1 MKRVHTSRLL
11 TLLLTAATVVLLGAA
26 MVNYHHQHSSGLPD
40 DGVRWS
46 DAQEKIQ
53 AIQITPGGPGAKA
66 GIEVGDELQSINGL
80 ATDNITEV
88 TRSLHLVGIW
98 GQASYEIV
106 RGGEIFQARLILE
119 PLGIEQPLI
128 YYFEWSLAITYLV
141 IGIIVLA
148 KRTSRPMV
156 RHFYLLCLSSFVL
169 YAFSY
174 TGTLTRFDRFI
185 YWGDVWATLLTPAI
199 FLHFCLVFPRA
210 KLVSKIRRQAAKWLY
225 IPALTLLVLHHLIAA
240 GTIDITSWPLEV
252 THMLLNRLEYALLGV
267 YLLLGAASL
276 QIGINT
282 NKNTALNQQRK
293 WLSQGALAGTVPF
306 AAFYVI
312 PFIAGWDIGPNQSLV
327 VFSLAL
333 IPLTFTY
340 AIVKFRLMDVD
351 LILRRG
357 ASYALTAIAILIL
370 LYGTATLL
378 NTGVNAQPLQD
389 LSPSLWLLSVI
400 LAALVFN
407 PLRNR
412 IQATLEKRFYQE
424 RYNYRRTL
432 IDFASTLTTE
442 TDLNLTMI
450 TLSERLVKT
459 LGLSRL
465 AILDTARQPENNG
478 MLQLLHGVKLVDR
491 NGKPIRSGAVFNL
504 DPFTENFDCSNEK
517 KPYYFVE
524 DPYSYKDDTAGHR
537 SIRDLDLHY
546 YVPCNIKGSPI
557 AYIGLGRTTTG
568 DYLSSEDLALV
579 LTVAGYFA
587 VALENARL
595 VSSLEKQLAE
605 NARLKDYNQNI
616 VESLNVGVLTLDLDD
631 HVESWNTQLELTFG
645 ISRTQAIGQPLMTLL
660 PPGLV
665 RELERIRDNSETRN
679 LYKFALRAEDFP
691 NPFRPPLPLNEE
703 MSVRHEQ
710 RTLNIATA
718 PLIEKDFKP
727 IGRLVIFDDVTE
739 RVDLEDQLVQAE
751 KLSSIGLLAAGVAHE
766 INTPLAVISS
776 YAQLLTKRVS
786 DDSNQEEIL
795 KKIASQTF
803 RASEIVNSLLNVSR
817 TSPHEFAEVDLRQ
830 TVKETLALVEPQ
842 LRKAQIEVRCRIYPE
857 AMVILGNAG
866 RIQQVLLNLF
876 LNARDA
882 MPQGGQLLISD
893 EVKHGTAEDFARITV
908 SDTGTGIEP
917 THLKRI
923 FDPFFTTKS
932 RHRGTGLGLA
942 VSYGIIQEHSG
953 RMSVE
958 SELGQGACFAIELPL
973 ISTKIHA

>member
-1 MKRVHTSRLL
+1 MKRAYTTRLL
-11 TLLLTAATVVLLGAA
+11 GLLLATATVVLLSAA
-26 MVNYHHQHSSGLPD
+26 MVNYHHRHSFALPD
-40 DGVRWS
+40 DGVKWS
-46 DAQEKIQ
+46 NAQENLQ
-53 AIQITPGGPGAKA
+53 AIQITPGGPGVKA
-66 GIEVGDELQSINGL
+66 GIKLGDELRSINGL
-80 ATDNITEV
+80 ATSNITEI
-88 TRSLHLVGIW
+88 TRALHLAGIW
-98 GQASYEIV
+98 GQVSYELV
-106 RGGEIFQARLILE
+106 RNGEVFQAKLVLE

-128 YYFEWSLAITYLV
+128 YYFEWSLAVTYLI

-174 TGTLTRFDRFI
+174 TGSLTKFDRFI

-210 KLVSKIRRQAAKWLY
+210 KLVSNARRQAAKWSY

-240 GTIDITSWPLEV
+240 GAIDITWPLESA
-252 THMLLNRLEYALLGV
+252 HILLNRLEYALLGI
-267 YLLLGAASL
+267 YLLVGAASL
-276 QIGINT
+276 RIGIIT

-293 WLSQGALAGTVPF
+293 WLSQGTLAGVVPF
-306 AAFYVI
+306 AAFYVV
-312 PFIAGWDIGPNQSLV
+312 PFTAGWDIGPNQSLA

-333 IPLTFTY
+333 IPLAFTY

-357 ASYALTAIAILIL
+357 ASYALAAVAILIL
-370 LYGTATLL
+370 FYGSAILL
-378 NTGVNAQPLQD
+378 NSGVNTQPLQD

-400 LAALVFN
+400 LAALLFN

-412 IQATLEKRFYQE
+412 IQATLEKRFYRE

-432 IDFASTLTTE
+432 VDFASTLTTE
-442 TDLNLTMI
+442 TDLNLTMSA
-450 TLSERLVKT
+450 LSERLVKT

-465 AILDTARQPENNG
+465 AILDTARQPESNG
-478 MLQLLHGVKLVDR
+478 MLQLLHGVRLVDT
-491 NGKPIRSGAVFNL
+491 NGKSIKNGAVFNF
-504 DPFTENFDCSNEK
+504 DPLTETPDRSNEQ

-524 DPYSYKDDTAGHR
+524 DPYSYKDDTAGHQ

-546 YVPCNIKGSPI
+546 YVPCSIKGSPI
-557 AYIGLGRTTTG
+557 AYIGLGRTMTG

-579 LTVAGYFA
+579 LTVAGYFS

-645 ISRTQAIGQPLMTLL
+645 ISRTRAIGQPLIALL
-660 PPGLV
+660 PPELV
-665 RELERIRDNSETRN
+665 RELERIRDNSEIKN
-679 LYKFALRAEDFP
+679 LYKFVLHVEDFP
-691 NPFRPPLPLNEE
+691 DPFRPSLPLDEGIG
-703 MSVRHEQ
+703 VGHEQ

-718 PLIEKDFKP
+718 PLITKDFKP
-727 IGRLVIFDDVTE
+727 IGRLIIFDDVTE
-739 RVDLEDQLVQAE
+739 RADLEDQLVQAE

-776 YAQLLTKRVS
+776 YAQMLAKKVS
-786 DDSNQEEIL
+786 DDSSQEKIL
-795 KKIASQTF
+795 RKIASQTF

-817 TSPHEFAEVDLRQ
+817 TSPHEFTEVDLHR
-830 TVKETLALVEPQ
+830 TIKETLALVEPQ
-842 LRKAQIEVRCRIYPE
+842 LRKTQIEVKCHMHPE
-857 AMVILGNAG
+857 AMVVLGNTG

-882 MPQGGQLLISD
+882 MPQGGQLIISD
-893 EVKHGTAEDFARITV
+893 AVKHDTTEDFVKITV
-908 SDTGTGIEP
+908 SDTGTGIES

-953 RMSVE
+953 RMNVE

-973 ISTKIHA
+973 TSTKTHA